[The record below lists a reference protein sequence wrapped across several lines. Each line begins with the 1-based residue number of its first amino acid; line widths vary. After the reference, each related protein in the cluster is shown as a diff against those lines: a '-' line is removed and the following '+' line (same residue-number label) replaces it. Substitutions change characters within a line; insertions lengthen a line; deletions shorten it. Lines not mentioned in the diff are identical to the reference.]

1 VVSGPP
7 PLRFGAALAV
17 LRILDLGR
25 DEGFAES
32 GFNLFKEP
40 KISFGDTL
48 ILLVA
53 SPSVT
58 RLSEKSSPDN
68 FDFVRISPE
77 LNNANKSK

>member
-1 VVSGPP
+1 VISGPP

-58 RLSEKSSPDN
+58 RLSEKKVLPIILILYVFHQHNSPPHDC
-68 FDFVRISPE
+68 
-77 LNNANKSK
+77 